1 LVLRRKMMVDYL
13 IEMRQ
18 VVDSWNGFVDMSEM
32 VDY

>member
-1 LVLRRKMMVDYL
+1 MVDYLMGL

-18 VVDSWNGFVDMSEM
+18 VVDSWNGFVDISEM